1 MSGFAAAMNTRV
13 PVSVIIPI
21 KNEAVN
27 LPRCLDCVKWAD
39 ESFVVDSQST
49 DGSIAIA
56 QDFGA
61 KVVQFEFNGTWPKK
75 KNWALEN
82 LAFRNE
88 WVFIL
93 DADEV
98 LPAQAKAEFAKAI
111 TDPGDVAGYWIN
123 RRFMFMGRWLRH
135 AYYPN
140 WNLRLF
146 RHAHGRYEKLTDAP
160 TNSGD
165 NEVHEH
171 VLVNGRTAKLRVEID
186 HYAFPSIAVFIEKHN
201 RYSNWEARVA
211 ADTLLDSSSGK
222 ISSQIVNRRRKMKTL
237 SQRLPFRPLLRFL
250 YVYVWQKGFLDG
262 AEGYYFAR
270 LHGFYEFLSVAK
282 TRELLKARE
291 RLD

>member
-1 MSGFAAAMNTRV
+1 VSGFAAAMNTRV

-27 LPRCLDCVKWAD
+27 LPRSLDCVKWAD
-39 ESFVVDSQST
+39 EIFVVDSQST

-56 QDFGA
+56 QEFGA

-82 LAFRNE
+82 VEFRNE

-98 LPAQAKAEFAKAI
+98 LPAQAKAEFVKAI
-111 TDPGDVAGYWIN
+111 TDAGDIGGYWIN

-146 RHAHGRYEKLTDAP
+146 RHALGRYEKITDAP

-171 VLVNGRTAKLRVEID
+171 VLVNGRTAKLQVEID
-186 HYAFPSIAVFIEKHN
+186 HYAFPSIDVFVEKHN

-211 ADTLLDSSSGK
+211 AETLLDSSSGK
-222 ISSQIVNRRRKMKTL
+222 IGSQAVNRRRKLKTL

-282 TRELLKARE
+282 MRELLKARE
-291 RLD
+291 RH

>member
-27 LPRCLDCVKWAD
+27 LPRCLDYVKWAD
-39 ESFVVDSQST
+39 EIFVVDSQST

-98 LPAQAKAEFAKAI
+98 LPAPAKAEFTKAI
-111 TDPGDVAGYWIN
+111 TDAGDVAGYWIN

-171 VLVNGRTAKLRVEID
+171 VLVNGRTAKLQVEID
-186 HYAFPSIAVFIEKHN
+186 HYAFPSIDVFIEKHN

-211 ADTLLDSSSGK
+211 ADTLLDSGSGK
-222 ISSQIVNRRRKMKTL
+222 ISSQAVNRCRKLKTL
-237 SQRLPFRPLLRFL
+237 SQRLPFRPWLRFL

>member
-1 MSGFAAAMNTRV
+1 MSGFAAAMNSRV

-39 ESFVVDSQST
+39 EIFVVDSQST

-56 QDFGA
+56 QHFGA

-82 LAFRNE
+82 LAFRND

-111 TDPGDVAGYWIN
+111 TDAGDIAGYWIN

-146 RHAHGRYEKLTDAP
+146 RHALGRYEKLTDAP
-160 TNSGD
+160 IKSGD

-171 VLVNGRTAKLRVEID
+171 VLVNGRTAKLQVEID
-186 HYAFPSIAVFIEKHN
+186 HYAFPSIDVFVEKHN

-211 ADTLLDSSSGK
+211 AETLLDSSSAK
-222 ISSQIVNRRRKMKTL
+222 IGSQAVNRRRKLKTL

-282 TRELLKARE
+282 MRELLKARE
-291 RLD
+291 RH